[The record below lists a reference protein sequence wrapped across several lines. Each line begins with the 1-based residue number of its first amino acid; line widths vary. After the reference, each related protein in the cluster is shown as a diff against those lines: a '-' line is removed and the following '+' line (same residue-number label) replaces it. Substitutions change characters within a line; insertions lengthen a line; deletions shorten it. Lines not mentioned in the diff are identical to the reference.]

1 LQSGGVQAGIATL
14 PRSSWTLD
22 HRKAGTMSTT
32 MTRGAKLAPDRDRTL
47 DPRTWGRQMLNK
59 VPEITLYFWVI
70 KVLCTTVGETAAD
83 YLNSNLGLGLSGTSY
98 VMSAVLI
105 VALVFQFASRRY
117 KPGTYW
123 LSVVL
128 ISVVGTLISDNLV
141 DGYGIPLQTTTIV
154 FGVALALTFAWWYAS
169 EGTLSIHTIFTTR
182 REAFY
187 WAAVLFTFALGTSAG
202 DFLSEKLALGY
213 LNAVFLFAGAIA
225 VVALAHFVFRLNA
238 ILSFWLAY
246 ILTRPLGASIGD
258 YMSQAKPDGGLGLG
272 TTVTSFIFLGVILA
286 LVVYLAVTRVDVIP
300 SVGRR
305 AKAGPR
311 EPHAETRVLVVTNKT
326 DATPALLEAVRA
338 RAASGPAMFFMLVP
352 NPDHLAFD
360 RSTPD
365 HPRGDEILARALP
378 VIEGPAGGEVNGRV
392 ANSPNA
398 YDDIVEE
405 LEGEDYD
412 EIILETP
419 PSHVSH
425 WLHVDLPERIR
436 HLGVPLSTVTATH

>member
-1 LQSGGVQAGIATL
+1 MPAVTL
-14 PRSSWTLD
+14 PRSGVDLD
-22 HRKAGTMSTT
+22 HGKAGVMSTT
-32 MTRGAKLAPDRDRTL
+32 MTGGATLAPELDRSSES
-47 DPRTWGRQMLNK
+47 PSWGRQMLNK

-105 VALVFQFASRRY
+105 VALVFQFAARRY
-117 KPGTYW
+117 RPGIYW
-123 LSVVL
+123 LAVVL

-141 DGYGIPLQTTTIV
+141 DGYGVPLQTTTII
-154 FGVALALTFAWWYAS
+154 FGVALAISFAWWYAS
-169 EGTLSIHTIFTTR
+169 ERTLSIHTIVTTR

-202 DFLSEKLALGY
+202 DYLSEQLALGY

-225 VVALAHFVFRLNA
+225 VVAVAHFVFRMNA

-258 YMSQAKPDGGLGLG
+258 YMSQAKADGGLGLG

-286 LVVYLAVTRVDVIP
+286 LVVYLAVTKVDVIATAA
-300 SVGRR
+300 RR
-305 AKAGPR
+305 AKVRVGEGEPR
-311 EPHAETRVLVVTNKT
+311 ILVVANKR
-326 DATPALLEAVRA
+326 DASPALLDAVRE
-338 RAASGPAMFFMLVP
+338 RAAAGPASFFMLIP

-360 RSTPD
+360 RNTTD
-365 HPRGDEILARALP
+365 HSRGNEILARALP
-378 VIEGPAGGEVNGRV
+378 ALEAPAGGEVNGRV

-398 YDDIVEE
+398 YDDIAEE
-405 LEGEDYD
+405 LEGSDYD

-436 HLGVPLSTVTATH
+436 RFGMPLRIVTATH